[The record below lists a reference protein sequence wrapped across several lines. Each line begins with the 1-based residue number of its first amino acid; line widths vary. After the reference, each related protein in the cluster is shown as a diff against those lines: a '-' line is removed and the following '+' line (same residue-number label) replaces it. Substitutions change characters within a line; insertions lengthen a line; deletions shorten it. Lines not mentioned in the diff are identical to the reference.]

1 MIYTT
6 IYAISS
12 FCSFMNTEV
21 IIIMGSFFE
30 GEYLEVTR
38 HHPSFVVAKVTIF
51 VAKNINTA
59 FYIPLRLAFL

>member
-1 MIYTT
+1 
-6 IYAISS
+6 
-12 FCSFMNTEV
+12 MNTEV

-51 VAKNINTA
+51 VAKNINTG